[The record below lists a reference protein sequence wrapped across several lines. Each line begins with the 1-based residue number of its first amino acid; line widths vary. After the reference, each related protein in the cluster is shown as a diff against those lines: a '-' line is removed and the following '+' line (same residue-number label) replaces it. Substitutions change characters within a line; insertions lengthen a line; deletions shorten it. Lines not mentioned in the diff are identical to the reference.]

1 MKSVTGKKQ
10 NKNSYA
16 DLLVMSAV
24 PLIMA
29 WYYNGVQVFK
39 LLMFSVISA
48 VLCETAMS
56 LILKVKLQLGDLN
69 AVYIGTLIALM
80 LPANA
85 SGFLAAAGS
94 AFAVIVVK
102 MPFGGSLNTPFVP
115 AAAGFAFLCLCKPE
129 EVFNYP
135 PVLTSAVGQSTS
147 LASMLTHGNSIRLN
161 SVNFINLLTGEFVGP
176 MGATCTVVMLCT
188 LIYLLIRRP
197 GSVLNSLG
205 FLISCGIMAALF
217 PRIHS
222 GILCSLVMELSSGM
236 LIFAALFLI
245 TDPCASPNRPLNRL
259 IYGLLAGIICML
271 MRYFGKFEESACF
284 AVIITNAIWPVFE
297 RFLNDTPYEKSR
309 GSDVRKA
316 EKTEVTEN
324 G

>member
-1 MKSVTGKKQ
+1 MKSVTEKKQ

-16 DLLVMSAV
+16 DFLIMSAV

-39 LLMFSVISA
+39 LLLFSVISA

-56 LILKVKLQLGDLN
+56 LILKVKLRLGDLN
-69 AVYIGTLIALM
+69 AVYIGVLIALM

-94 AFAVIVVK
+94 AFAVVVAK
-102 MPFGGSLNTPFVP
+102 MPFGGSQNTPFVP

-129 EVFNYP
+129 EVFSYP
-135 PVLTSAVGQSTS
+135 PILTSAVGQSTS

-161 SVNFINLLTGEFVGP
+161 SINFINLMTGEFVGP
-176 MGATCTVVMLCT
+176 MGATCTVILLCT

-197 GSVLNSLG
+197 YSVVNSLG
-205 FLISCGIMAALF
+205 FLLSCGIMAVLF
-217 PRIHS
+217 PRVHS
-222 GILCSLVMELSSGM
+222 GALCSLVMELCSGM

-245 TDPCASPNRPLNRL
+245 TDPCASPHRPLNRL
-259 IYGLLAGIICML
+259 IYGLVAGVICML

-297 RFLNDTPYEKSR
+297 RFLNDTPYEKPE
-309 GSDVRKA
+309 VPVALKK
-316 EKTEVTEN
+316 EKTEVTGN